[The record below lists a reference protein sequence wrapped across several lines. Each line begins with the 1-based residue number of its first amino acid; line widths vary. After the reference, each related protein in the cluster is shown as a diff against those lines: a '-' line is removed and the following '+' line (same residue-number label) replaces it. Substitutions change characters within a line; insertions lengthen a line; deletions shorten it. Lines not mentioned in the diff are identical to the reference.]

1 MELPVSI
8 PFGPPTAQVL
18 RGLRIRYL
26 LVLDLVLA
34 CLCAFAAIILRLE
47 NYNSALIY
55 LQSGGWILIILSPA
69 VRIPLYV
76 YFNLYN
82 RLWRYAST
90 DELFGIMR
98 AGSIAPLGIAL
109 LNFGLLPLLGA
120 PYSRSGSVW
129 LIEAVLSFL
138 TLAGLRITL
147 RFVEERQQHGTQPGN
162 TTQRIPTLI
171 VGAGDAGAMMLR
183 EIKRNPDL
191 GMAVV
196 GFVDDDSKK
205 YNNALSG
212 VPVLG
217 NRKQLPDL
225 IRQHQIKQVIIA
237 MPTAPGK
244 IIRQVVQTCEEANI
258 KPRIVP
264 RLDTMVS
271 GKLVHHLR
279 DVEIE
284 DLLRREPVVTDIEAV
299 HNLLQ
304 GKRVLVTGGGG
315 SIGSELCR
323 QILRC
328 RPAELIIIGH
338 GENSVFEIE
347 QELNQV
353 QKRDGSQTKLTT
365 YIADIRMKERIFA
378 IFRQCRP
385 EVIFHA
391 AAHKHVPL
399 MEDNPSEAVTNN
411 IFGTQNLLKAAQHFN
426 AERFVMVSTDKAVNP
441 TSVMG
446 ASKRGAELLVL
457 DAARRTGKPYVAVR
471 FGNVLGSRGSV
482 VLTFKRQIAMGG
494 PVTITDPEVRR
505 FFMTIPEAVQLL
517 LQAAVL
523 GQGGEIF
530 MLDMGEPVR
539 IIVLAT
545 DLIRLSGYEVGRDID
560 IVFTGLRPGE
570 KLNEELFLAGET
582 YHTTAHPKIRIAA
595 GAGRFVPEHL
605 HATIASLEQAV
616 DSANPL
622 LLRQQLHM
630 LVPEYQIPNRTL
642 SPAAARLEQRL
653 PAGLNNLIQQPSW
666 IGSAD

>member
-1 MELPVSI
+1 MSI

-426 AERFVMVSTDKAVNP
+426 VERFVMVSTDKAVNP

-539 IIVLAT
+539 IIDLAT

>member
-1 MELPVSI
+1 MSI
-8 PFGPPTAQVL
+8 PFGPPTTQVL

-225 IRQHQIKQVIIA
+225 IRQHQIQQVIIA

-244 IIRQVVQTCEEANI
+244 IIRQVVQICEEANI

-539 IIVLAT
+539 IIDLAT

>member
-1 MELPVSI
+1 MSI
-8 PFGPPTAQVL
+8 PFGPPTTQVL

-217 NRKQLPDL
+217 NSEQLPDL
-225 IRQHQIKQVIIA
+225 IRQHQIQQVIIA

-539 IIVLAT
+539 IIDLAT

>member
-1 MELPVSI
+1 MSI
-8 PFGPPTAQVL
+8 PFGPPTTQVL

-217 NRKQLPDL
+217 NSEQLPDL

-244 IIRQVVQTCEEANI
+244 IIRQVVQICEEANI

-539 IIVLAT
+539 IIDLAT

>member
-8 PFGPPTAQVL
+8 PFGPPTTQVL

-225 IRQHQIKQVIIA
+225 IRQHQIKQVILA

-244 IIRQVVQTCEEANI
+244 IIRQVVQICEEANI

-426 AERFVMVSTDKAVNP
+426 VERFVMVSTDKAVNP

-539 IIVLAT
+539 IIDLAT

>member
-1 MELPVSI
+1 MSI

-217 NRKQLPDL
+217 NSEQLPDL
-225 IRQHQIKQVIIA
+225 IRQHQIQQVIIA

-539 IIVLAT
+539 IIDLAT

>member
-1 MELPVSI
+1 MSI
-8 PFGPPTAQVL
+8 PFGPPTTQVL

-244 IIRQVVQTCEEANI
+244 IIRQVVQICEEANI

-426 AERFVMVSTDKAVNP
+426 VERFVMVSTDKAVNP

-539 IIVLAT
+539 IIDLAT

>member
-8 PFGPPTAQVL
+8 PFGPPTTQVL

-244 IIRQVVQTCEEANI
+244 IIRQVVQICEEANI

-426 AERFVMVSTDKAVNP
+426 VERFVMVSTDKAVNP

-539 IIVLAT
+539 IIDLAT

>member
-1 MELPVSI
+1 MSI
-8 PFGPPTAQVL
+8 PFGPPTTQVL

-225 IRQHQIKQVIIA
+225 IRQHQIQQVIIA

-426 AERFVMVSTDKAVNP
+426 VERFVMVSTDKAVNP

-539 IIVLAT
+539 IIDLAT

>member
-1 MELPVSI
+1 MSI
-8 PFGPPTAQVL
+8 PFGPPTTQVL

-539 IIVLAT
+539 IIDLAT